1 MLHYVQFWKE
11 KRVKMA
17 LLPHNEKLCNSY
29 FICMFVQCVGLMARQ
44 LFHLPGR
51 AVYGRGKSR
60 QKERGLSPLIIQLKN
75 YNDSYIS
82 KIRFARSLR

>member
-29 FICMFVQCVGLMARQ
+29 FICMFVQCVGLMASQ
-44 LFHLPGR
+44 LFHLPGW
-51 AVYGRGKSR
+51 AVCGRGEEQTKR
-60 QKERGLSPLIIQLKN
+60 KGPKPLDNSVKKL
-75 YNDSYIS
+75 
-82 KIRFARSLR
+82 